1 MAAEPKLVPELIE
14 STGKH
19 AGRVHS
25 LAYGEHVL
33 GRGAEASIV
42 LDDKD
47 VSRRHARLEVGPD
60 GVTLH
65 DLGSKNGVIVAGRR
79 ITGPCLLRHGQSFRF
94 GDLELTV
101 RHPASQVKS
110 VLSAAGETTLTT
122 TRSDEAEPRGVGF
135 VAIPIAGVLLFGVLI
150 AVLLLV

>member
-14 STGKH
+14 TTGRH
-19 AGRVHS
+19 AGRVHP
-25 LAYGEHVL
+25 LPYGDHVL

-60 GVTLH
+60 GITLH
-65 DLGSKNGVIVAGRR
+65 DLDSKNGVIVSGRR
-79 ITGPCLLRHGQSFRF
+79 IAGPCVLRHGQSFRF

-101 RHPASQVKS
+101 SHPASQVKS

-122 TRSDEAEPRGVGF
+122 TRSDTVEPRGIGF
-135 VAIPIAGVLLFGVLI
+135 IAIPIAGVLLFGVLI

>member
-1 MAAEPKLVPELIE
+1 MGVLTVQPHLVPELIE
-14 STGKH
+14 TTGPH
-19 AGRVHS
+19 AGRVHP
-25 LAYGEHVL
+25 LPYGEHVV
-33 GRGAEASIV
+33 GRGAEVTIV

-60 GVTLH
+60 GVTVH
-65 DLGSKNGVIVAGRR
+65 DLGSKNGVFVAGHKLS
-79 ITGPCLLRHGQSFRF
+79 GPCLLQHGQSFRF

-101 RHPASQVKS
+101 SHPASQVKS

-122 TRSDEAEPRGVGF
+122 TRSDMVEPKGMGF
-135 VAIPIAGVLLFGVLI
+135 IALPIVGVLLV